1 MNNCVN
7 THKEE
12 VLFKKN
18 GYSIIACKNCAYR
31 FTKVDDGKTHI
42 NKVYSDGY
50 FFEGKT
56 GYPNYLKGKDL
67 LYKYGRS
74 YAAIVSKFLKPGK
87 ILDAGCAAGFILKGF
102 IESGWKGTGIEPNNT
117 MASYGREELNL
128 NIQTGSLE
136 TFESGERFDL
146 ITMIQVIG
154 HFYEIDKVMQKL
166 KTNLANNGMVLVES
180 WDMGSRYARLMG
192 KNWHEYSPPSVI
204 RWFSD
209 ETLCRLFEKNGFTL
223 VAKGFPPK
231 KINVSHAL
239 SLLKEKSFYFPLKKE
254 LFSFLNWMFGK
265 LNLNYPLRDLKWY
278 LFQQNETLK
287 K

>member
-117 MASYGREELNL
+117 MASY
-128 NIQTGSLE
+128 
-136 TFESGERFDL
+136 
-146 ITMIQVIG
+146 
-154 HFYEIDKVMQKL
+154 
-166 KTNLANNGMVLVES
+166 
-180 WDMGSRYARLMG
+180 
-192 KNWHEYSPPSVI
+192 
-204 RWFSD
+204 
-209 ETLCRLFEKNGFTL
+209 
-223 VAKGFPPK
+223 
-231 KINVSHAL
+231 
-239 SLLKEKSFYFPLKKE
+239 
-254 LFSFLNWMFGK
+254 
-265 LNLNYPLRDLKWY
+265 
-278 LFQQNETLK
+278 
-287 K
+287 